1 MTSVSWEPNY
11 WRYYCNV
18 ALNVKRIT
26 TDRYVEDDED
36 IVLLF
41 AFFFMFEGANNDEYL
56 VLFNRK

>member
-1 MTSVSWEPNY
+1 M
-11 WRYYCNV
+11 
-18 ALNVKRIT
+18 KRIT

-36 IVLLF
+36 NVLLF